1 MDFMKESNNH
11 FLSSG
16 DKKSFSALTI
26 EYKVL
31 GTIPIDELLHAI
43 KADIES
49 LKDIHKVEFVTGAKL
64 KLPVTD
70 SYGQPLTVK
79 RGNGA
84 PMYMMHTYHRRPA
97 CKDYEL

>member
-1 MDFMKESNNH
+1 MSNNH
-11 FLSSG
+11 FLSS
-16 DKKSFSALTI
+16 DNKKQFSALTI

-31 GTIPIDELLHAI
+31 GTIPIDELFHAI

-70 SYGQPLTVK
+70 NYGQPIPV
-79 RGNGA
+79 RRPNGA
-84 PMYMMHTYHRRPA
+84 HMHMMHTYHHRPA

>member
-1 MDFMKESNNH
+1 MKESNNH
-11 FLSSG
+11 FLSSW
-16 DKKSFSALTI
+16 DKKPFSALTV

-43 KADIES
+43 KADTES
-49 LKDIHKVEFVTGAKL
+49 LKDIHNVEFVTGAKL

-70 SYGQPLTVK
+70 AYGQSIPVK
-79 RGNGA
+79 RANGA
-84 PMYMMHTYHRRPA
+84 RMHMMHTYHHRPA